1 MARNKRSNSTRASEE
16 VSATRGNRK
25 RQEAPASATP
35 TLNERLRRKGRWVFA
50 ALVVVFALSFVIAGV
65 GTSGPSMLDLL
76 GQNNGSDAPVTSGS
90 ETAVQEAKAKT
101 VAAPKDPQAWI
112 ALAQAYV
119 NTGETSKAPEVLQKA
134 AALAPKDVAV
144 QTTIA
149 DVYLALAGSA
159 LQRAQTEYAAAQSGG
174 TINGLAAVPQTIVPG
189 GSNGVTAFQTA
200 QESIANAQLQ
210 ALNTLVTRLQ
220 TEATDAYIAA
230 VEAEKIV
237 TELTPLDPAAWF
249 RLGQIS
255 TAANDAPGAIAA
267 YQRFVKLAP
276 EDPLTQ
282 KLKDEIARLMEEST
296 GADHTETGADHI
308 D

>member
-1 MARNKRSNSTRASEE
+1 MARNKRSNSTRVSDEA
-16 VSATRGNRK
+16 SATRGNRK
-25 RQEAPASATP
+25 RQEAPSSATP

-65 GTSGPSMLDLL
+65 GTSGPSMLDLI
-76 GQNNGSDAPVTSGS
+76 GQNNGSDAPVTTGS
-90 ETAVQEAKAKT
+90 ETAVQEAMAKT
-101 VAAPKDPQAWI
+101 AAAPKDPQAWI

-119 NTGETSKAPEVLQKA
+119 NTGETSKAPDALQKA
-134 AALAPKDVAV
+134 AALAPKDVEV

-159 LQRAQTEYAAAQSGG
+159 LQRAQAEYAAAQSGG
-174 TINGLAAVPQTIVPG
+174 IINGLAAVPQTIVPG
-189 GSNGVTAFQTA
+189 GSHGVTAFQTA
-200 QESIANAQLQ
+200 QESIASAQLQ
-210 ALNTLVTRLQ
+210 AVNTLVTRLQ
-220 TEATDAYIAA
+220 TEATDAYTAA

-255 TAANDAPGAIAA
+255 TAANDVPGAIAA

-282 KLKDEIARLMEEST
+282 KLKDEIARLMEALPES
-296 GADHTETGADHI
+296 HHI
-308 D
+308 G

>member
-1 MARNKRSNSTRASEE
+1 MAQSKRSNSTRVSNE

-35 TLNERLRRKGRWVFA
+35 TLNERLRRNGRWVFA
-50 ALVVVFALSFVIAGV
+50 ALAVIFASMFVIAGV
-65 GTSGPSMLDLL
+65 GTSGLSMLDLI
-76 GQNNGSDAPVTSGS
+76 GQNNGSDAPATTVS

-101 VAAPKDPQAWI
+101 AAAPKDPQAWI

-119 NTGETSKAPEVLQKA
+119 NTGETSKAPDALQKA
-134 AALAPKDVAV
+134 ARLAPTDVAV
-144 QTTIA
+144 QTTLA
-149 DVYLALAGSA
+149 DVYLALAGLA

-174 TINGLAAVPQTIVPG
+174 TINGLAAVPHTIVPG

-200 QESIANAQLQ
+200 QESIASADLQ
-210 ALNTLVTRLQ
+210 AANSLVTPLQ
-220 TEATDAYIAA
+220 TEATDAYTAA

-255 TAANDAPGAIAA
+255 SAANDAPGAIAA

-276 EDPLTQ
+276 GDPLTQ
-282 KLKDEIARLMEEST
+282 KVKDEIARLKEAST
-296 GADHTETGADHI
+296 SSLPIG
-308 D
+308 

>member
-1 MARNKRSNSTRASEE
+1 M
-16 VSATRGNRK
+16 
-25 RQEAPASATP
+25 
-35 TLNERLRRKGRWVFA
+35 
-50 ALVVVFALSFVIAGV
+50 
-65 GTSGPSMLDLL
+65 
-76 GQNNGSDAPVTSGS
+76 
-90 ETAVQEAKAKT
+90 AKT

-119 NTGETSKAPEVLQKA
+119 NTGETSKAPDALQKA
-134 AALAPKDVAV
+134 AALAPKDVEV

-159 LQRAQTEYAAAQSGG
+159 LQRAQAEYAAAQSGG
-174 TINGLAAVPQTIVPG
+174 IINGLAAVPQTIVPG
-189 GSNGVTAFQTA
+189 GSHGVTAFQTA
-200 QESIANAQLQ
+200 QESIASAQLQ
-210 ALNTLVTRLQ
+210 AVNTLVTRLQ
-220 TEATDAYIAA
+220 TEATDAYTAA

-255 TAANDAPGAIAA
+255 TAANDVPGAIAA

-282 KLKDEIARLMEEST
+282 KLKDEIARLMEALPES
-296 GADHTETGADHI
+296 HHI
-308 D
+308 G